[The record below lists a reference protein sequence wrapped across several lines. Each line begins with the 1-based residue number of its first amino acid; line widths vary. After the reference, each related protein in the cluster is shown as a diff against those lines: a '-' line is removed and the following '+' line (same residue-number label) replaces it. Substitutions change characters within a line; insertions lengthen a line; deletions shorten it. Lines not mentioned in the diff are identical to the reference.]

1 MQVGHAMS
9 GCHGLARAMQL
20 AKEQGVK
27 TRAVAVLVPHENVGT
42 KQFIRV
48 RFMAHRLLRI
58 GPGKCS
64 Y

>member
-27 TRAVAVLVPHENVGT
+27 TRAVAVLVPHENVGQRST
-42 KQFIRV
+42 V
-48 RFMAHRLLRI
+48 NPVCPI
-58 GPGKCS
+58 GQPVSGTGEHM
-64 Y
+64 